1 MRPEFEKVV
10 ALSSLKP
17 AHDLETI
24 ITLNKAAD
32 CNMRVES
39 RINNI
44 LSSNKEFW
52 NEDVVDVTEVS
63 EQYFVIQQR
72 LLENF
77 LSAVQIEIENI
88 S

>member
-1 MRPEFEKVV
+1 MLFRVFHKIRVYRHSSDHLKLNVQV
-10 ALSSLKP
+10 AQ
-17 AHDLETI
+17 HY
-24 ITLNKAAD
+24 
-32 CNMRVES
+32 
-39 RINNI
+39 
-44 LSSNKEFW
+44 KEFW